1 VSVPPVVEI
10 RTRESLAVRHRAAR
24 PHVLGIDDA
33 PFRKGKDQEVPIVGV
48 VMEGPDL
55 VEAVTVG
62 RIPVDAD
69 DAASVLCSWIRS
81 LRGFRSIQAIL
92 LGGITIAGLGVVD
105 LDQLATGVER
115 PALAVTR
122 RNPAQSEL
130 RRALRAAGLS
140 QRLPLLDRSPPAI
153 EAAPGL
159 YVAAAGLSPA
169 EAAMLVRLMLRKS
182 RLPEPLRIAHM
193 VAAALATGQSRGR
206 V

>member
-1 VSVPPVVEI
+1 M
-10 RTRESLAVRHRAAR
+10 RE
-24 PHVLGIDDA
+24 HVLGIDDA
-33 PFRKGKDQEVPIVGV
+33 PFRKGQDREVAIVGV

-55 VEAVTVG
+55 VEAVAVG
-62 RIPVDAD
+62 SIPVDGD
-69 DAASVLCSWIRS
+69 DVTGLLSAWIRD
-81 LRGFRSIQAIL
+81 LRTFRSIQAIL

-105 LDQLATGVER
+105 LDLLARSVGR

-122 RNPAQSEL
+122 HNPAGSEL
-130 RRALRAAGLS
+130 RRALRAAGLTD
-140 QRLPLLDRSPPAI
+140 RLPLVDRSPAAI

-169 EAAMLVRLMLRKS
+169 EAAALVRRMLGKS

-193 VAAALATGQSRGR
+193 VAGALATGQSRGR